1 MSLFLA
7 ILAAAMPQS
16 TIIFRPF
23 VAMETRQIT
32 LGTVADLSRLPEPLR
47 SKARQIMLFQIP
59 DGERYVRLPLIQ
71 IASRAR
77 SLFPALIPWLP
88 RTPTGDVILARSV
101 RSSVRMV
108 ATASAQGSIEAGS
121 PVPSGSIWGQLPCKR
136 VKKVDIF
143 LQNHQQVNCFGWSVA
158 DNENAPFFRCNVL
171 DCTRLVV
178 G

>member
-121 PVPSGSIWGQLPCKR
+121 PVNVSVYSGAFRIDLGAIAMQKGQKGRYFFAKSSTGELLR
-136 VKKVDIF
+136 VECCG
-143 LQNHQQVNCFGWSVA
+143 Q
-158 DNENAPFFRCNVL
+158 
-171 DCTRLVV
+171 
-178 G
+178 